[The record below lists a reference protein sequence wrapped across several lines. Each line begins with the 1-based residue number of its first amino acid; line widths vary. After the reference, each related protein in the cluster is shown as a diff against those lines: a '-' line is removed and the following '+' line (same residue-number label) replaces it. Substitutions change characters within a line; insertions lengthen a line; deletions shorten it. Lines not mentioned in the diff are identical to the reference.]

1 MRIIA
6 GSARGKQ
13 LATLKGE
20 HTRPTLERVKEG
32 VFSAVQFWVPGA
44 RVLDLFAGSGQL
56 GLEALSRGAVHC
68 TFVENDAKAQEV
80 LRKNIEHTGFSG
92 SAQVVKA
99 DALRFLATTSERYDL
114 VLLDPP
120 YDSGFLP
127 DKLLEVALVCAKR
140 AEVICESDAKL
151 EFPSAIGDLHLKK
164 QYKYGTVKVSRYI
177 IDKDEG

>member
-1 MRIIA
+1 MRIIS

-13 LATLKGE
+13 LVTLDGE

-56 GLEALSRGAVHC
+56 GLEALSRGAAHC
-68 TFVENDAKAQEV
+68 TFVENDAKAHDI
-80 LRKNIEHTGFSG
+80 LRKNVENTGLSDK
-92 SAQVVKA
+92 AQMVKT
-99 DALRFLATTSERYDL
+99 DAIRFLATTSERYDL
-114 VLLDPP
+114 ILLDPP

-127 DKLLEVALVCAKR
+127 DKLPEVALICAKR

-151 EFPSAIGDLHLKK
+151 EFPSEIGGLCLKK